1 MADHEET
8 AEQKIIL
15 ATIDRIEKE
24 GLSNITIRGIAE
36 KAGVNIAAVNYYFR
50 SKDNLI
56 NLVLKTTADHMF
68 GDLTEILERKGIS
81 QREALKE
88 LCLYLIEGSNRFP
101 QITRAQILEPFISN
115 KDSNYFIQRFKEY
128 FPGFIDLCVHSEP
141 EKNKKDLYPV
151 FVSFLSAVM
160 FPAFMPFLFSGI
172 ESLDF
177 KDADTINTY
186 VERLLDLYIPIFNGV

>member
-36 KAGVNIAAVNYYFR
+36 EAGVNIAAVNYYFR

-68 GDLTEILERKGIS
+68 GDLTEILERKDIS
-81 QREALKE
+81 QRDALKE
-88 LCLYLIEGSNRFP
+88 LCIYLIEGSNRFP
-101 QITRAQILEPFISN
+101 RITRAQILEPFISD
-115 KDSNYFIQRFKEY
+115 KGDNYFIQRFKEY
-128 FPGFIDLCVHSEP
+128 FPSFIRLCMHP
-141 EKNKKDLYPV
+141 EKKGDQGELYPV
-151 FVSFLSAVM
+151 FASFLSGIM
-160 FPAFMPFLFSGI
+160 LPALMPFLFSGI

-177 KDADTINTY
+177 SNENTRNIY
-186 VERLLDLYIPIFNGV
+186 IEKLLDLYLPIFNGV